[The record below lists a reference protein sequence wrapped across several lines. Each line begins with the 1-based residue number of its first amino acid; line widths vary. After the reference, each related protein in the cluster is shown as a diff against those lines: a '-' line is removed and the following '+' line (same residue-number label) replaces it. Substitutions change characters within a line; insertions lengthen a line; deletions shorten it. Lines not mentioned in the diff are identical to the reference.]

1 MKITPRDKKFI
12 IAGVAAI
19 CVFMVLKF
27 VLLPFFYNIE
37 EEKKD
42 IKLKE
47 RTLEKYLTF
56 IQKQAELQQALKG
69 LSKEERNIQRSLL
82 KGETPSLAAADLQK
96 IVEKTAETSGLDIK
110 SVKVLEPGEKEG
122 YVTIPVQVMFSS
134 DLTRMKKFIHGL
146 ETNRKLLTIPQLKIR
161 VKNKR
166 KPQEISVTIQIL
178 GLMKKEDTNT

>member
-1 MKITPRDKKFI
+1 MKLTSRDKKFM

-19 CVFMVLKF
+19 CVFVVLKF
-27 VLLPFFYNIE
+27 MLFPFYENIDDK
-37 EEKKD
+37 KKD
-42 IKLKE
+42 IMLKE

-56 IQKQAELQQALKG
+56 IQKQAELQQTLKG

-82 KGETPSLAAADLQK
+82 KGETPSLAAAVHQK
-96 IVEKTAETSGLDIK
+96 IVDKSAETSGLDIN
-110 SVKVLEPGEKEG
+110 SVQVLEPGEKEG

-134 DLTRMKKFIHGL
+134 DLTRMKKFIQGL

>member
-1 MKITPRDKKFI
+1 MKLTSRDKKFI
-12 IAGVAAI
+12 IAGTVVL
-19 CVFMVLKF
+19 CVFVLIKF
-27 VLLPFFYNIE
+27 LLFPFYDKIE
-37 EEKKD
+37 QEKKD
-42 IKLKE
+42 IQLKE

-56 IQKQAELQQALKG
+56 IQKQAELQQTLKG
-69 LSKEERNIQRSLL
+69 LSKEERTIQRSLL

-96 IVEKTAETSGLDIK
+96 IVDKTAETSGLNIK

-122 YVTIPVQVMFSS
+122 FVTIPIQVMFSS

-166 KPQEISVTIQIL
+166 KPREISVTLQIL
-178 GLMKKEDTNT
+178 GLMRKEDLNT